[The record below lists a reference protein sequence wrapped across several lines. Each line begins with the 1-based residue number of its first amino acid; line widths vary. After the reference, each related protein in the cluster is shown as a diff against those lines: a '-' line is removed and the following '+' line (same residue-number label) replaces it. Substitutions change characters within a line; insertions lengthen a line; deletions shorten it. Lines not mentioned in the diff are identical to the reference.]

1 MYITVQD
8 IADHFSCS
16 KHLVYEVLTQLPD
29 EELAQC
35 RLNITLKGTK
45 RNYRYEREQIIEMF
59 VDFFKS
65 RETRRANEQN
75 SRLRRIDQ

>member
-1 MYITVQD
+1 MYISIEK
-8 IADHFSCS
+8 IAEYFSCS
-16 KHLVYEVLTQLPD
+16 KHHIYNTLTQLPD
-29 EELAQC
+29 EKLAEC

-75 SRLRRIDQ
+75 SRLRKSG